1 MKRII
6 MLAVVGAAIFL
17 AVSYFS
23 GGKNGLTTDNA
34 ADDVTITEVQKWQDQ
49 QGVWH
54 FSNDGVAPGDSEK
67 VQIRSDQNVIKTN
80 YAEQLSALEG
90 GQGQLSEKQNE
101 QPADYSSIS
110 TVKQG
115 LETLQK
121 AGGVQS
127 VMDQREQ
134 NLELQ
139 LESYK

>member
-54 FSNDGVAPGDSEK
+54 FSNGDVAPEHSET
-67 VQIRSDQNVIKTN
+67 ITFRSDRNIIKADDVEHPHKQENKQLNAGVETDGQPT
-80 YAEQLSALEG
+80 QLSRVTTVQ
-90 GQGQLSEKQNE
+90 QGIN
-101 QPADYSSIS
+101 A
-110 TVKQG
+110 
-115 LETLQK
+115 LQK
-121 AGGVQS
+121 AGQVQGIL
-127 VMDQREQ
+127 DQRAEQ
-134 NLELQ
+134 QEKQ
-139 LESYK
+139 LESYR